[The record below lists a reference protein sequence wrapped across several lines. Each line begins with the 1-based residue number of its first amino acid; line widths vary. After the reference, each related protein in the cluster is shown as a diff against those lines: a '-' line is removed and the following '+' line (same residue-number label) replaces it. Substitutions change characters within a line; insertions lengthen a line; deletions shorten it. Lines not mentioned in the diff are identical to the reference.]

1 MGAYTPVILDY
12 STMPTVEPT
21 PTPKRGAPIWL
32 GMLVL
37 YVAWGSTYL
46 GIAVAVDTIP
56 PFLMAAARF
65 LLAGAIL
72 LAWSIAREGRSFV
85 APSRREWRDSAI
97 VGALLLGGGNGLVAY
112 GELTVPSGIAALLVA
127 LVPVWV
133 AILGGIFLG
142 DRLPRQAV
150 IGIAIGFA
158 GVAILVGPSA
168 LGGGGALDPLGLA
181 ACLLA
186 PIAWAAGSLFASRR
200 AALPGRPLVAT
211 GLQMLLGGLVL
222 TLMATATGEVA
233 SFDATAVT
241 RDSLIA
247 FAYLIVIGSLLA
259 FTVFG
264 WMLRVAPLPLVTTY
278 AYVNP
283 VVAVILGW
291 LVLGETIDART
302 VLAGAVIVFAV
313 ALIVSARG
321 RMKRPGQV
329 DAGDRGTLVGP
340 GAGPASGSVPS
351 PAPRSAPTP

>member
-1 MGAYTPVILDY
+1 
-12 STMPTVEPT
+12 MPTGEPT
-21 PTPKRGAPIWL
+21 PTPTPAPGGPIWL

-37 YVAWGSTYL
+37 YAVWGSTYL
-46 GIAVAVDTIP
+46 GIAIAVDTIP
-56 PFLMAAARF
+56 PFLMGASRF

-85 APSRREWRDSAI
+85 VPNRREWRDSAI
-97 VGALLLGGGNGLVAY
+97 VGALLLGGGNGLVAF
-112 GELTVPSGIAALLVA
+112 GELTLPSGIAALLVA
-127 LVPVWV
+127 LMPVWV
-133 AILGGIFLG
+133 AILGGIVLG
-142 DRLPRQAV
+142 DRLPRLAV

-168 LGGGGALDPLGLA
+168 LGGGGTLDPLGLA

-200 AALPGRPLVAT
+200 ARLPGRPLVAT

-222 TLMATATGEVA
+222 AVMSTLTGEVA
-233 SFDATAVT
+233 SFDAAAITG
-241 RDSLIA
+241 DSLIA
-247 FAYLIVIGSLLA
+247 FAYLTVIGSLLA

-264 WMLRVAPLPLVTTY
+264 WMLRVAPLPLVATY

-302 VLAGAVIVFAV
+302 IVAGAVIVFAV
-313 ALIVSARG
+313 ALIVTARG
-321 RMKRPGQV
+321 RMKRPLQV
-329 DAGDRGTLVGP
+329 DVGWPAPAVDPGP
-340 GAGPASGSVPS
+340 GSAPGPVH
-351 PAPRSAPTP
+351 APTSRSAPTP

>member
-1 MGAYTPVILDY
+1 
-12 STMPTVEPT
+12 MPTAEPT
-21 PTPKRGAPIWL
+21 PTPKAGAPIWL

-37 YVAWGSTYL
+37 YVVWGSTYL
-46 GIAVAVDTIP
+46 GIAIAVDTIP

-85 APSRREWRDSAI
+85 RPSRREWRDSAI
-97 VGALLLGGGNGLVAY
+97 VGALLLAGGNGLVAF
-112 GELTVPSGIAALLVA
+112 GEQTVPSGIAALLVG
-127 LVPVWV
+127 LMPVWV

-142 DRLPRQAV
+142 DRLPRLAV

-168 LGGGGALDPLGLA
+168 FGGTGTLDPVGLA

-211 GLQMLLGGLVL
+211 GLQMSLGGLVL
-222 TLMATATGEVA
+222 AAMAALSGELAT
-233 SFDATAVT
+233 FDPATVT
-241 RDSLIA
+241 RDSLVA
-247 FAYLIVIGSLLA
+247 FAYLTVIGSILA
-259 FTVFG
+259 FTVYG
-264 WMLRVAPLPLVTTY
+264 WMLRAAPLPLVATY

-291 LVLGETIDART
+291 LVLGEAIDPRT
-302 VLAGAVIVFAV
+302 VLAGGVIIFAV
-313 ALIVSARG
+313 ALIVTARG
-321 RMKRPGQV
+321 RMSRPGQV
-329 DAGDRGTLVGP
+329 QAGERDALGDRR
-340 GAGPASGSVPS
+340 AGSASGPVPA
-351 PAPRSAPTP
+351 PAPRSAPSP

>member
-1 MGAYTPVILDY
+1 
-12 STMPTVEPT
+12 MPTVEPT

-37 YVAWGSTYL
+37 YVVWGSTYL
-46 GIAVAVDTIP
+46 GIAIAVDTLP

-85 APSRREWRDSAI
+85 VPSRREWRDSAI
-97 VGALLLGGGNGLVAY
+97 VGALLLGGGNGLVAF

-127 LVPVWV
+127 LMPVWV

-142 DRLPRQAV
+142 DRLPRLAV

-168 LGGGGALDPLGLA
+168 FGGGSGALDPLGLA

-200 AALPGRPLVAT
+200 ASLPRRPLVAT
-211 GLQMLLGGLVL
+211 GLQMFLGGLVL
-222 TLMATATGEVA
+222 AVMAIASGELAT
-233 SFDATAVT
+233 FDATAVT

-247 FAYLIVIGSLLA
+247 FAYLTVIGSLLA

-264 WMLRVAPLPLVTTY
+264 WMLRVAPLPLVATY

-291 LVLGETIDART
+291 IVLGETIDGRT
-302 VLAGAVIVFAV
+302 LVAGGVIVFAV
-313 ALIVSARG
+313 ALIVTARG
-321 RMKRPGQV
+321 RMKQPAQADDQAAAVVVPAPGS
-329 DAGDRGTLVGP
+329 
-340 GAGPASGSVPS
+340 ASGPVPA
-351 PAPRSAPTP
+351 PAPRSASTP